1 MKNLIYKSLILSLAL
16 FVYSCDNDDN
26 DNDNGGNNIVAPTSY
41 EFSRNG
47 ESSVSFSGQTT
58 RLTQAEELYAAL
70 NSSEATES
78 GLDLMF
84 NGDANGSAGFSDT
97 SLNGTTKL
105 IRSKTSASAL
115 CGSAVTQS
123 MFDDWILEYVNDVLP
138 NLATD
143 ASEGQAGLWGGK
155 YQFNS
160 KGHEIDQLF
169 FKG

>member
-1 MKNLIYKSLILSLAL
+1 MKNLIYKSLILSLAI

-84 NGDANGSAGFSDT
+84 NGD
-97 SLNGTTKL
+97 LRVYL
-105 IRSKTSASAL
+105 
-115 CGSAVTQS
+115 
-123 MFDDWILEYVNDVLP
+123 MLE
-138 NLATD
+138 
-143 ASEGQAGLWGGK
+143 
-155 YQFNS
+155 
-160 KGHEIDQLF
+160 
-169 FKG
+169 